1 LRDRISGDAG
11 DLRNGLLKPMLQA
24 TTRHGSIK
32 KEEELFGQSIYAAA
46 NNTGKLQASSGI
58 QDWARAIRHSGDFPR
73 IEATAICKASI
84 ASNGFLCHKKFFE
97 PFTAVKI
104 ERTV

>member
-1 LRDRISGDAG
+1 
-11 DLRNGLLKPMLQA
+11 MLQA

-46 NNTGKLQASSGI
+46 NSTGKLQASSGI
-58 QDWARAIRHSGDFPR
+58 QDWARHSGDFPR
-73 IEATAICKASI
+73 IEATI